1 MQKLQITKKE
11 KKEVPRYNIYGE
23 KYVDWQYTE
32 VNDEKVQKS
41 QI

>member
-1 MQKLQITKKE
+1 MQKLQITKKV

-41 QI
+41 